1 MRRMIVLVLLG
12 IWLAAA
18 PGFAA
23 SYQQQNG
30 SVVDPILDIFS
41 TAHGYSGED
50 LGPAA
55 VLIGADLSFA
65 DLDSADLES
74 SVLSNANLA
83 STDLDHSD
91 LSFSSL
97 TGAVLTE
104 ATLRFAV
111 FAGAQLA
118 GADFRGAQLANSSG
132 LDLAVGIALYD
143 ATTDF
148 TGTGFDPVAAGWTL
162 VPEPSTAL
170 LMGLGLAGLA
180 SRRR

>member
-1 MRRMIVLVLLG
+1 MIVLVLLG
-12 IWLAAA
+12 IWLAAD
-18 PGFAA
+18 PGIAA

-41 TAHGYSGED
+41 NAHGYSGED

-55 VLIGADLSFA
+55 VLVGADLAFA

-74 SVLSNANLA
+74 SVLSNANLT

-91 LSFSSL
+91 LSLSSL

-132 LDLAVGIALYD
+132 LDLAIGIALYD
-143 ATTDF
+143 ADTDF

-162 VPEPSTAL
+162 VPVPEPSTAL

-180 SRRR
+180 SRRRR